1 MFFGSQ
7 SVVLLLVQNG
17 VCVFLSSE
25 ASLLKMDRF
34 LLYRVI
40 FANEQFPIPELLDGT
55 VTMATKL
62 SAVNCFL

>member
-7 SVVLLLVQNG
+7 LVVLLVQNG

-25 ASLLKMDRF
+25 ASLLKMDHF

-40 FANEQFPIPELLDGT
+40 FANEHFPIPELLDGT